1 MMTNNDVKSVIKQL
15 RQADFGSHYIVIYP
29 NLAILREIYS
39 NYALTQIEE
48 NNEIVVLIPYYE
60 TTDSVRSVLQKSMNS
75 SSNSTNTS
83 NAKKIRKYEKQNR
96 LVIIDSVK
104 AYFTLK
110 MGLESFIQN
119 LVEQAKSTGRNGVSV
134 ITDAGSF
141 SLFEIRESLVEY
153 ELNLPSHYNDLP
165 LKRFCIYNQAELNTF
180 PDEKKQKLLKHHTI
194 NLVVTA

>member
-1 MMTNNDVKSVIKQL
+1 MITNNDAKSVIKQL
-15 RQADFGSHYIVIYP
+15 RQADFGSHYIIIYP

-75 SSNSTNTS
+75 SSNSTNIS
-83 NAKKIRKYEKQNR
+83 NVKKIRKYEKENR

-110 MGLESFIQN
+110 IGLESFIQN
-119 LVEQAKSTGRNGVSV
+119 LVDHAKSTGRNGVSV
-134 ITDAGSF
+134 ITDAGSYA
-141 SLFEIRESLVEY
+141 LFEIRDSLVEY
-153 ELNLPSHYNDLP
+153 ELNLPYD
-165 LKRFCIYNQAELNTF
+165 Q
-180 PDEKKQKLLKHHTI
+180 
-194 NLVVTA
+194 

>member
-180 PDEKKQKLLKHHTI
+180 PEEKKQKLLKHHTI
-194 NLVVTA
+194 NIVVTA

>member
-1 MMTNNDVKSVIKQL
+1 MMTNNNVKSVIKQL

-75 SSNSTNTS
+75 TSNSTNTS

-119 LVEQAKSTGRNGVSV
+119 LVEHAKSTGRNGVSV
-134 ITDAGSF
+134 ITDAGSY
-141 SLFEIRESLVEY
+141 SLFEIRDSLVEY

-180 PDEKKQKLLKHHTI
+180 PEEKKQKLLKHHTI
-194 NLVVTA
+194 NIVVTA

>member
-1 MMTNNDVKSVIKQL
+1 MMTNNDAKSVIKQL

-96 LVIIDSVK
+96 LIIIDSVK

-119 LVEQAKSTGRNGVSV
+119 LVEHAKSTGRNGVSV
-134 ITDAGSF
+134 ITDAGSY
-141 SLFEIRESLVEY
+141 SLFEIRDSLVEY

-180 PDEKKQKLLKHHTI
+180 PEEKKQKLLKHHTI
-194 NLVVTA
+194 NIVVTA

>member
-1 MMTNNDVKSVIKQL
+1 MMTNNDAKSVIKQL

-119 LVEQAKSTGRNGVSV
+119 LVEHAKSTGRNGVSV

-180 PDEKKQKLLKHHTI
+180 PEEKKQKLLKHHTI
-194 NLVVTA
+194 NLIVTT

>member
-119 LVEQAKSTGRNGVSV
+119 LVEHAKSTGRNGVSV
-134 ITDAGSF
+134 ITDAGSY
-141 SLFEIRESLVEY
+141 SLFEIRDSLVEY

-180 PDEKKQKLLKHHTI
+180 PEEKKQKLLKHHTI

>member
-180 PDEKKQKLLKHHTI
+180 PEEKKQKLLKHHTI

>member
-165 LKRFCIYNQAELNTF
+165 LKRFCIYNQAELNIF
-180 PDEKKQKLLKHHTI
+180 PKEKKQKLLKHHTI

>member
-1 MMTNNDVKSVIKQL
+1 MTNNDAKSVIKQL

-119 LVEQAKSTGRNGVSV
+119 LVEHAKSTGRNGVSV
-134 ITDAGSF
+134 ITDAGSY

-180 PDEKKQKLLKHHTI
+180 PEEKKQKLLKHHTI
-194 NLVVTA
+194 NIVVTA

>member
-1 MMTNNDVKSVIKQL
+1 MMTNNDAKSVIKQL

-110 MGLESFIQN
+110 IGLESFIQN
-119 LVEQAKSTGRNGVSV
+119 LVEHAKSTGRNGVSV

-141 SLFEIRESLVEY
+141 SLFEIRDSLVEY

-180 PDEKKQKLLKHHTI
+180 PEEKKQKLLKHHTI

>member
-1 MMTNNDVKSVIKQL
+1 MMTNNDAKSVIKQL

-119 LVEQAKSTGRNGVSV
+119 LVEHAKSTGRNGVSV
-134 ITDAGSF
+134 ITDAGSY
-141 SLFEIRESLVEY
+141 SLFEIRDSLVEY

-180 PDEKKQKLLKHHTI
+180 PEEKKQKLLKHHTI
-194 NLVVTA
+194 NIVVTA

>member
-1 MMTNNDVKSVIKQL
+1 MMTNNNVKSVIKQL

-75 SSNSTNTS
+75 SSKSANTS

-110 MGLESFIQN
+110 IGLESFIQN

-180 PDEKKQKLLKHHTI
+180 PEEKKQKLLKHHTI

>member
-1 MMTNNDVKSVIKQL
+1 MTNNDAKSVIRLL
-15 RQADFGSHYIVIYP
+15 RQADFGSHYTVIYP

-39 NYALTQIEE
+39 NYTLTQVDE

-119 LVEQAKSTGRNGVSV
+119 LVEHAKSTGRNGVSV
-134 ITDAGSF
+134 ITDAGSY
-141 SLFEIRESLVEY
+141 SLFEIRDSLVEY

-180 PDEKKQKLLKHHTI
+180 PEEKKQKLLKHHTI
-194 NLVVTA
+194 NLIVTT

>member
-39 NYALTQIEE
+39 NYTLTQIEE

-180 PDEKKQKLLKHHTI
+180 PEEKKQKLLKHHTI

>member
-1 MMTNNDVKSVIKQL
+1 MTNNDAKSVIKQL

-60 TTDSVRSVLQKSMNS
+60 TTDSVRSVLQKSMNNS
-75 SSNSTNTS
+75 SKSTNTS

-110 MGLESFIQN
+110 IGLESFIQN

-134 ITDAGSF
+134 ITDAGSY
-141 SLFEIRESLVEY
+141 SLFEIRDSLVEY

-180 PDEKKQKLLKHHTI
+180 PEEKKQKLLKHHTI

>member
-1 MMTNNDVKSVIKQL
+1 MTNNDAKSVIKQL

-110 MGLESFIQN
+110 IGLESFIQN
-119 LVEQAKSTGRNGVSV
+119 LVEHAKSTGRNGVSV

-180 PDEKKQKLLKHHTI
+180 PEEKKQKLLKHHTI
-194 NLVVTA
+194 NIVVTA

>member
-119 LVEQAKSTGRNGVSV
+119 LVEHAKSTGRNGVSV
-134 ITDAGSF
+134 ITDAGSY

-153 ELNLPSHYNDLP
+153 ELNLPSHYDDLP

-180 PDEKKQKLLKHHTI
+180 PEEKKQKLLKYHTI
-194 NLVVTA
+194 NLIVTT

>member
-1 MMTNNDVKSVIKQL
+1 
-15 RQADFGSHYIVIYP
+15 
-29 NLAILREIYS
+29 LAILREIYS

-180 PDEKKQKLLKHHTI
+180 PEEKKQKLLKHHTI

>member
-1 MMTNNDVKSVIKQL
+1 MTNNDAKSVIKEL

-39 NYALTQIEE
+39 DYALTQIEE

-60 TTDSVRSVLQKSMNS
+60 TTDSARSVLQKSLNS

-83 NAKKIRKYEKQNR
+83 NVKKIRKYEKENR

-110 MGLESFIQN
+110 IGLESFIQN
-119 LVEQAKSTGRNGVSV
+119 LVEHAKSTGRNGVSV
-134 ITDAGSF
+134 ITDAGSY
-141 SLFEIRESLVEY
+141 SLFEIRDNLVEY

-165 LKRFCIYNQAELNTF
+165 LKRICIYNQAELNTF
-180 PDEKKQKLLKHHTI
+180 PEEKKQKLLKHHTI
-194 NLVVTA
+194 NFVVTA

>member
-1 MMTNNDVKSVIKQL
+1 MTNNDAKSAIKQL

-29 NLAILREIYS
+29 NLAVLREIYF

-75 SSNSTNTS
+75 SSNSTNIS
-83 NAKKIRKYEKQNR
+83 NVKKIRKYEKQNR

-104 AYFTLK
+104 AYFTSK
-110 MGLESFIQN
+110 IGLELFIQN
-119 LVEQAKSTGRNGVSV
+119 LVEHAKSTGRNGVSV
-134 ITDAGSF
+134 ITDAGSY

-180 PDEKKQKLLKHHTI
+180 PEEKKQKLLKHHTV
-194 NLVVTA
+194 NLIVTT

>member
-1 MMTNNDVKSVIKQL
+1 MTNNDAKSVIKQL

-60 TTDSVRSVLQKSMNS
+60 TTDSVRSVLQKSMNNS
-75 SSNSTNTS
+75 SKSTNTS

-96 LVIIDSVK
+96 LVIIDSVN

-110 MGLESFIQN
+110 IGLESFIQN

-134 ITDAGSF
+134 ITDAGSY
-141 SLFEIRESLVEY
+141 SLFEIRDSLVEY

-180 PDEKKQKLLKHHTI
+180 PEEKKQKLLKHHTI
-194 NLVVTA
+194 NLVVTG

>member
-119 LVEQAKSTGRNGVSV
+119 LVEHAKSTGRNGVSV

-180 PDEKKQKLLKHHTI
+180 PEEKKQKLLKHHTI

>member
-1 MMTNNDVKSVIKQL
+1 MMTNNDAKSVIKQL

-96 LVIIDSVK
+96 LIIIDSVK

-119 LVEQAKSTGRNGVSV
+119 LVEHAKSTGRNGVSV
-134 ITDAGSF
+134 ITDAGSY
-141 SLFEIRESLVEY
+141 SLFEIRDSLVEY

-165 LKRFCIYNQAELNTF
+165 LKRFCIYNQAELNIF
-180 PDEKKQKLLKHHTI
+180 PKEKKQKLLKHHTI
-194 NLVVTA
+194 NIVVTA

>member
-1 MMTNNDVKSVIKQL
+1 MTNNDAKSVIKQL

-75 SSNSTNTS
+75 TSNSTNTS
-83 NAKKIRKYEKQNR
+83 NAKKIRKYEIQNR

-119 LVEQAKSTGRNGVSV
+119 LVEHAKSTGRNGVSV

-153 ELNLPSHYNDLP
+153 ELNLPSHYNDLS

-180 PDEKKQKLLKHHTI
+180 PEEKKQKLLKHHTI
-194 NLVVTA
+194 NIEVTA